1 MTDISTDI
9 DWLNF
14 KDTNEVHWAIQYLL
28 KSNTPNSSW
37 LTRVKPSEF
46 SQHLQSYLRS
56 ITQTHTLENK
66 NLLRKMKAAKSQRD
80 NRKKRKRASQKA
92 YSFVMSVNIQSKL
105 KKLAGQRTFSEVVE
119 KLIIDAIDNENNLK
133 QEQKVIKESLPNNP
147 LKERIKK
154 LESVENQ
161 LKYIIYR
168 LLKEN
173 STLEYKLQILPND
186 TMIFE
191 KDKKQINLMYRNK
204 IKEVN
209 STYTHYLLDEKDAY
223 EIRDE
228 S

>member
-1 MTDISTDI
+1 M
-9 DWLNF
+9 
-14 KDTNEVHWAIQYLL
+14 
-28 KSNTPNSSW
+28 
-37 LTRVKPSEF
+37 
-46 SQHLQSYLRS
+46 
-56 ITQTHTLENK
+56 
-66 NLLRKMKAAKSQRD
+66 
-80 NRKKRKRASQKA
+80 
-92 YSFVMSVNIQSKL
+92 
-105 KKLAGQRTFSEVVE
+105 
-119 KLIIDAIDNENNLK
+119 
-133 QEQKVIKESLPNNP
+133 IKESLPNNP

>member
-1 MTDISTDI
+1 MTDISTHFN
-9 DWLNF
+9 WLNF
-14 KDTNEVHWAIQYLL
+14 DDLNEVHWAIQYLL
-28 KSNTPNSSW
+28 KSNAPNSSW
-37 LTRVKPSEF
+37 LTGVKPNEF

-56 ITQTHTLENK
+56 ITQTHTLENE